1 MQTAVMVL
9 DSDNTQTSR
18 RRLLDAGK
26 TLFAQ
31 HGYEQTSTAAIARAA
46 GTSESQLMRY
56 YGGKAGLLDAI
67 SNFTWVGL
75 NQELQGKIAAAA
87 DAREALLAVF
97 GTMLESFDA
106 DPESAFLFVFEGRRV
121 RNGGPEIA
129 SPKGFA
135 EFQELMRMVVRRGRR
150 DGTFAEGYNEDALW
164 FALMGA
170 MEGML
175 RERVTARRNGQ
186 PEPFI
191 DEELK
196 GVLAAMVSGLSRA

>member
-1 MQTAVMVL
+1 MVL

-31 HGYEQTSTAAIARAA
+31 HGYEQTSTSAIAREA

-67 SNFTWVGL
+67 SNFTWAVL

-87 DAREALLAVF
+87 DAREALMAVF
-97 GTMLESFDA
+97 STLLESFDA
-106 DPESAFLFVFEGRRV
+106 DPEGAFLFVFEGRRV

-129 SPKGFA
+129 LPKGFA

-150 DGTFAEGYNEDALW
+150 DGTFAGGFNDDALW
-164 FALMGA
+164 YALMGA
-170 MEGML
+170 MEALL

-186 PEPFI
+186 PEPFT

-196 GVLAAMVSGLSRA
+196 DILAAMVAGLSPAQSIA